1 MRRSDTPDPRDP
13 ASDAPAPD
21 EAAGAPDGPAP
32 SVAPVP
38 AAAARSG
45 PDGTGALPDAA
56 PPRAEAPASPPD
68 PGTTPGEANAD
79 ADAPPPGSGPGEAAP
94 VPAPGPAR
102 ALWSALRPLVL
113 RMHFYAAILVA
124 PFIVVASITG
134 LLYVYT
140 PQLEQAVHGDLLSV
154 EPADTSVP
162 LAQQVGAAVDAHPEA
177 ELSALRPSV
186 EPDRTTRVLFDADG
200 LPASYRLAV
209 FVDPH
214 TGEVVGDSTSYGS
227 SGSLPVRSWLSELH
241 RTLHLGDAGRLY
253 SELAASWLW
262 AVALGGVALWVARG
276 RRTRRARR
284 ILLPERKGA
293 GRARTLSWHGSVGT
307 WALTGLLLVSATGL
321 TWSQFAGGNIGE
333 IRTAFGWQT
342 PALSAPAPSD
352 HGGHSGHGD
361 HAGHGADAPAA
372 DVDTVVEAARSAGLD
387 GPVEVSFPVE
397 DGAPFTVKQTD
408 QSWPVQQDAVAVD
421 ASSGEVV
428 EELRFADYPVM
439 AKLST
444 WGIAFHMGLL
454 FGLVNQ
460 VLLTALVL
468 GLLAMVFWG
477 YRMWW
482 LRRPTRDGAFAL
494 GRPIP
499 RGAWRAAP
507 LPAKVGVVAVAAAV
521 GYLLPVLG
529 VSLLLFL
536 AVDLAVG
543 ARRRAREARAA

>member
-1 MRRSDTPDPRDP
+1 MRRNDTSDPHEP
-13 ASDAPAPD
+13 
-21 EAAGAPDGPAP
+21 AAGAPVPGEPAP
-32 SVAPVP
+32 PVP
-38 AAAARSG
+38 AT
-45 PDGTGALPDAA
+45 PDPAVPGDPA
-56 PPRAEAPASPPD
+56 APASSAD
-68 PGTTPGEANAD
+68 PAT
-79 ADAPPPGSGPGEAAP
+79 
-94 VPAPGPAR
+94 PAPAR
-102 ALWSALRPLVL
+102 TLWSSLRPLVL
-113 RMHFYAAILVA
+113 RMHFYAAVLVA
-124 PFIVVASITG
+124 PFIVVAALTG

-140 PQLEQAVHGDLLSV
+140 PQLEQAVHADLLTV
-154 EPADTSVP
+154 EPADTAVP
-162 LAQQVGAAVDAHPEA
+162 LSQQVEAAFAAHPEA
-177 ELSALRPSV
+177 EPSAVRPSV
-186 EPDRTTRVLFDADG
+186 GPGLTTRVLFDAEG
-200 LPASYRLAV
+200 LSASYRLAV

-227 SGSLPVRSWLSELH
+227 SASLPVRSWLSEFH

-262 AVALGGVALWVARG
+262 AVALGGLALWLSRG
-276 RRTRRARR
+276 RRNRRARR
-284 ILLPERKGA
+284 VLLPRRSA
-293 GRARTLSWHGSVGT
+293 SGRARTLSWHGSVGT
-307 WALTGLLLVSATGL
+307 WALAGLLLVSATGL
-321 TWSQFAGGNIGE
+321 TWSQFAGENIGG
-333 IRTAFGWQT
+333 IRGAFGWQT

-361 HAGHGADAPAA
+361 HAGHEAA
-372 DVDTVVEAARSAGLD
+372 DPAGEVDAVLDTARSAGLE

-397 DGAPFTVKQTD
+397 DGAPFTVRETD

-421 ASSGEVV
+421 AHADTVV
-428 EELRFADYPVM
+428 EELRFADYPLM

-454 FGLVNQ
+454 FGVVNQ
-460 VLLTALVL
+460 VLLTVLVL
-468 GLLAMVFWG
+468 GLLAMIFWG

-482 LRRPTRDGAFAL
+482 QRRPTRDGAFAT

-507 LPAKVGVVAVAAAV
+507 PWARVGVVAVAVAV

-543 ARRRAREARAA
+543 ARRRRRARTA

>member
-1 MRRSDTPDPRDP
+1 MRTSDTSDPHDP
-13 ASDAPAPD
+13 ASPAP
-21 EAAGAPDGPAP
+21 EPAGA
-32 SVAPVP
+32 
-38 AAAARSG
+38 
-45 PDGTGALPDAA
+45 
-56 PPRAEAPASPPD
+56 E
-68 PGTTPGEANAD
+68 
-79 ADAPPPGSGPGEAAP
+79 
-94 VPAPGPAR
+94 PGPAR
-102 ALWSALRPLVL
+102 TLWASLRPLVL

-124 PFIVVASITG
+124 PFIVVAAVTG

-140 PQLEQAVHGDLLSV
+140 PQLEQVVHADLLGV

-162 LAQQVGAAVDAHPEA
+162 LSQQVGAAVDAHPEA
-177 ELSALRPSV
+177 ELSAVRPAV
-186 EPDRTTRVLFDADG
+186 EPDRSTRVLFDADG
-200 LPASYRLAV
+200 LPESYRLAV
-209 FVDPH
+209 FVNPH

-227 SGSLPVRSWLSELH
+227 SASLPVRSWLSEFH

-262 AVALGGVALWVARG
+262 AVALGGLALWVARG

-284 ILLPERKGA
+284 VLLPQRSA
-293 GRARTLSWHGSVGT
+293 SGRARTLSWHGSVGT
-307 WALTGLLLVSATGL
+307 WALAGLLLVSATGL
-321 TWSQFAGGNIGE
+321 TWSQFAGDNIGG
-333 IRTAFGWQT
+333 IRGAFGWQT

-361 HAGHGADAPAA
+361 HAEHEAATPAEEVDAV
-372 DVDTVVEAARSAGLD
+372 VDTARSAGLD

-397 DGAPFTVKQTD
+397 EGAPFTVRETVQ
-408 QSWPVQQDAVAVD
+408 QWPVQQDAVAVD
-421 ASSGEVV
+421 PSTGTVV
-428 EELRFADYPVM
+428 EELRFADYPLM

-454 FGLVNQ
+454 FGVVNQ
-460 VLLTALVL
+460 VLLTVLVL
-468 GLLAMVFWG
+468 SLLAVVFWG

-482 LRRPTRDGAFAL
+482 QRRPTRDGAFAT

-499 RGAWRAAP
+499 RGAWRAVP
-507 LPAKVGVVAVAAAV
+507 TRVRVGVVAVAAAV

-543 ARRRAREARAA
+543 AFRRREARTA